1 METWQIRSIE
11 NYIETRLKKEF
22 KTFGETKYAIY
33 TAARSKVLNNIAEHV
48 VATEPFLTDHG
59 PRHIANV
66 LDNVEKLLGSA
77 IKKYSSMEL
86 YCLILSVLF
95 HDIGNIF
102 DRKEHRKTAA
112 KVFDFVWPA
121 MDNDNVVEE
130 CRLINNIIVA
140 HSGVAMDGSKNT
152 LRDVESIDQLAGE
165 KIRLK
170 ELAAI
175 VRFADE
181 LAEGRHRTSLFIQK
195 EFGYP
200 VDSEIHHR
208 YSNITSIMIDRGNKR
223 IALNYTIRIKNSSA
237 EFDANEKQQLTK
249 LLEYTYYR
257 IIKLNQERQYSKFYC
272 EFLPYKDTS
281 ISLNIQV
288 GPYPDVL
295 NLPKLYLNDLIVPG
309 DKGKD
314 VHHYNDSY
322 NPVNILNKI
331 EESLKE
337 ARF

>member
-1 METWQIRSIE
+1 METWQIRPIE
-11 NYIETRLKKEF
+11 NLIEKRLKKEF

-33 TAARSKVLNNIAEHV
+33 TTARSKVLNNIAEHIV
-48 VATEPFLTDHG
+48 GTEPFLTDHG

-66 LDNVEKLLGSA
+66 LDNVGTLLGDA
-77 IKKYSSMEL
+77 IKKYSAMEL

-102 DRKEHRKTAA
+102 NRKEHRKTAA
-112 KVFDFVWPA
+112 KVFDFVWPE
-121 MDNDNVVEE
+121 MDNDNVLEE

-152 LRDVESIDQLAGE
+152 LRDVESIDQLAGQ

-181 LAEGRHRTSLFIQK
+181 LAEGSHRTSLFIQK

-223 IALNYTIRIKNSSA
+223 IALNYTIRIKNPLD
-237 EFDANEKQQLTK
+237 EFDDNEKKRLTE
-249 LLEYTYYR
+249 LLKYTYYR

-272 EFLPYKDTS
+272 EYLPFKDTS
-281 ISLNIQV
+281 ISLNIQA
-288 GPYPDVL
+288 GPYPDIL
-295 NLPKLYLNDLIVPG
+295 NLPKLYLNDLVVPG

-314 VHHYNDSY
+314 IYHYNESY
-322 NPVNILNKI
+322 RPENILDKI
-331 EESLKE
+331 EKSLKD
-337 ARF
+337 ARC